1 MTSKSDDKC
10 KEFNVFLWMLVLISL
25 KISTFVEVK
34 VQLIII
40 LLGISF
46 GLNNLGYWYFASPV
60 QEEIS
65 VCSKDEGSCCD
76 DDETEP
82 CCSEKGCCE
91 KVPGTSLT
99 LNFIAGYL
107 NKSFRV
113 QFFHS
118 ESKCQY
124 LNTQQS
130 TSSGFLNSLLR
141 PPIA

>member
-1 MTSKSDDKC
+1 M
-10 KEFNVFLWMLVLISL
+10 LISL
-25 KISTFVEVK
+25 KISNFVLVK
-34 VQLIII
+34 IQLVII
-40 LLGISF
+40 LLGVSF
-46 GLNNLGYWYFASPV
+46 GLNNLGYWYFTKGV

-65 VCSKDEGSCCD
+65 VCSKEDDTCCSNDDTESCCSD
-76 DDETEP
+76 KD
-82 CCSEKGCCE
+82 CCE
-91 KVPGTSLT
+91 KVPGSSLS

-107 NKSFRV
+107 NKSFRL

-118 ESKCQY
+118 QSNCQY